1 MREQVIRNI
10 QEEFLGTAFRYLV
23 DSGLENTSIRD
34 LCKAMG
40 ISSGSLYYWF
50 DGKDD
55 VYINAVKYGLSK
67 VTASI
72 FDFVFSHIGDLEN
85 MFALFLDE
93 IDKHKQEM
101 RLIFQMTASPV
112 YGDRIREKALEE
124 QENYK
129 EYLAQLCE
137 TLSGTPDDW
146 APVVFMISSTI
157 LDYVLWDDRA
167 FSETQMH
174 FLYEMMKTKA
184 QELKK

>member
-1 MREQVIRNI
+1 LREQVIRNI

-72 FDFVFSHIGDLEN
+72 FDFVFSHIGDDLRNDVFHIDGWLCPGEN
-85 MFALFLDE
+85 LACGYFA
-93 IDKHKQEM
+93 
-101 RLIFQMTASPV
+101 
-112 YGDRIREKALEE
+112 
-124 QENYK
+124 
-129 EYLAQLCE
+129 
-137 TLSGTPDDW
+137 
-146 APVVFMISSTI
+146 VF
-157 LDYVLWDDRA
+157 
-167 FSETQMH
+167 
-174 FLYEMMKTKA
+174 
-184 QELKK
+184 